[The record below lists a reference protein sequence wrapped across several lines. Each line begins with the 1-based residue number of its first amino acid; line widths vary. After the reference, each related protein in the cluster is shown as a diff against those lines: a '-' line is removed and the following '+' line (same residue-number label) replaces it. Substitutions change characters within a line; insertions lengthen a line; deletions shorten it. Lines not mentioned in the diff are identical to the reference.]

1 LYDRPETEEELLNK
15 GVLMRAKLFMV
26 SSLILVGLSGCAHGI
41 MRGSVAMKTSDT
53 EAHVCMGKGEV
64 SAGDRVRLFENACG
78 GEGAGVRSGVG
89 TSCEKRELG
98 MGTVEEVLNEH
109 YSVVKFD
116 KGVRFEKG
124 TFVEKQ

>member
-1 LYDRPETEEELLNK
+1 MKAN
-15 GVLMRAKLFMV
+15 LFFIT
-26 SSLILVGLSGCAHGI
+26 SLAVMGLSGCAHRV

-64 SAGDRVRLFENACG
+64 TAGDRVRLFENACG
-78 GEGAGVRSGVG
+78 GEGAGLRSGIG
-89 TSCEKRELG
+89 TSCEKVELG
-98 MGTVEEVLNEH
+98 MGTVEKVLNEH